1 MASDIEL
8 LALRLEEL
16 HGDVSEIKA
25 ALSKLSDAI
34 TSLALVQQQQTQMAA
49 SLGRAFKAIERIEE
63 RLDRVES
70 NERENNP
77 LVAENKKWIDRAVV
91 GLVTASAIFVAK
103 KTGIL

>member
-34 TSLALVQQQQTQMAA
+34 TSLALVQQQQNQMSA
-49 SLGRAFKAIERIEE
+49 SLDRAFKAIERIDE
-63 RLDRVES
+63 RLGRVES
-70 NERENNP
+70 DDNANHPRV
-77 LVAENKKWIDRAVV
+77 LENKKWIDRAIM
-91 GLVTASAIFVAK
+91 GLVAAAAIFVAQ
-103 KTGIL
+103 KTGLL